1 MLIHSEKY
9 NTLWRSL
16 MKLKQLILS
25 SIAVGALAFTFGA
38 VQPAQ
43 AAIGMENPGP
53 AMNLEKPA
61 SVTTAHHINVDGKV
75 VEPINGQQNV
85 IYVDGQPLVAL
96 RQVSEALGYK
106 VAWDEPT
113 KTALVDMNIATLAI
127 QPDSTEVV
135 RHGKL
140 KIINLDTSESF
151 LPAARKVDGTIFVK
165 PQVFKL
171 LLNDVKITK
180 DEIFIAPQRAQLAS
194 TTNTEVYHK
203 NELNTFLPP
212 SQNDVKK
219 KEDPKATEKPLIKIK
234 KSLAKNTVTTDNQDQ
249 STGTSEYQRANGL
262 DR

>member
-1 MLIHSEKY
+1 
-9 NTLWRSL
+9 

-25 SIAVGALAFTFGA
+25 SITVGALAFTFGT

-61 SVTTAHHINVDGKV
+61 SVTTAHHIN
-75 VEPINGQQNV
+75 
-85 IYVDGQPLVAL
+85 VDGQPLVAL

-127 QPDSTEVV
+127 QPDSAEIV

-180 DEIFIAPQRAQLAS
+180 DEIFIAPQRVQLAS
-194 TTNTEVYHK
+194 TTNTEVSHK

-212 SQNDVKK
+212 SQKDVKK
-219 KEDPKATEKPLIKIK
+219 KEEPKATEKPLIKIK
-234 KSLAKNTVTTDNQDQ
+234 KSVSKDTVTVDDQ
-249 STGTSEYQRANGL
+249 TPSTNTSEYQRANGL

>member
-1 MLIHSEKY
+1 MLVYSERY

-25 SIAVGALAFTFGA
+25 SIAVGALAFTFGT

-43 AAIGMENPGP
+43 AAIGMENQGP

-127 QPDSTEVV
+127 QPDSAEVV

-194 TTNTEVYHK
+194 TTNTEVTHK

-234 KSLAKNTVTTDNQDQ
+234 KSLAKDTVTTDDQAQ
-249 STGTSEYQRANGL
+249 STDKSEYQRANGL